1 MIVNKNKLGEEI
13 INNISFLEEPREGIK
28 INNDNLKRIKNIYL
42 RISTGKEVFEQIAK
56 IVLDSVM
63 QMSSFDLLLT
73 DKVNEIENVSNSID
87 DLTGKLSEAS
97 RVVIDSSEEVSASHA
112 SMTNSIN
119 KMSVNSDKLLED
131 INKSDNELCEIQDSS
146 KRAMESSVN
155 MKEDMKKLMDVLSN
169 IKNVI
174 TSIYDISEQTNL
186 LALNASI
193 EAARA
198 GEGGRGFSVVAEE
211 IRKLADETKLLTSN
225 MGGFVKAI
233 GDASTKSDKSI
244 DNTVEEL
251 KKINDSIDNMVN
263 SGKRNRKTIHSMSEE
278 ISVIAAN
285 SEEISSAFEE
295 VNETIRLCGN
305 HVEKI
310 KGSSE
315 VLTTSR
321 SDLRNIINPLSN
333 MEEKLHNAA
342 TLIGKVVQDPYYRV
356 NNTLFI
362 ETVEN
367 AIVAHKSWLLT
378 LKSIIDNKKVVP
390 LQVND
395 HKCAFGHFYYSISPI
410 NKEVLNIW
418 DGVEDKHKK
427 FHSCG
432 KSVIKAIND
441 DDFKLANS
449 IYSDAQKLSLE
460 LIKDFTLI
468 IDKVNKLDKENISVF
483 SS

>member
-1 MIVNKNKLGEEI
+1 
-13 INNISFLEEPREGIK
+13 
-28 INNDNLKRIKNIYL
+28 
-42 RISTGKEVFEQIAK
+42 
-56 IVLDSVM
+56 
-63 QMSSFDLLLT
+63 
-73 DKVNEIENVSNSID
+73 
-87 DLTGKLSEAS
+87 
-97 RVVIDSSEEVSASHA
+97 
-112 SMTNSIN
+112 
-119 KMSVNSDKLLED
+119 
-131 INKSDNELCEIQDSS
+131 
-146 KRAMESSVN
+146 
-155 MKEDMKKLMDVLSN
+155 
-169 IKNVI
+169 
-174 TSIYDISEQTNL
+174 
-186 LALNASI
+186 
-193 EAARA
+193 
-198 GEGGRGFSVVAEE
+198 
-211 IRKLADETKLLTSN
+211 
-225 MGGFVKAI
+225 
-233 GDASTKSDKSI
+233 
-244 DNTVEEL
+244 
-251 KKINDSIDNMVN
+251 
-263 SGKRNRKTIHSMSEE
+263 MSEE